1 MYRDAKVRSLVLL
14 LALARCAGPSGTSHP
29 DAAPE
34 PADAPPA
41 APSDASARA
50 DAPNPAADAAST
62 TSDAARPV
70 DATTTT
76 ADANSAMASVRFV
89 GRVDHTRPE
98 APRFAW
104 SGTTVLARFTGSSI
118 GVRLG
123 GPANYFDIRIDGALQ
138 PMPLATA
145 ANKQDYPL
153 ATNLAAGPHELS
165 VYRRTE
171 ARQGESTFLGL
182 ILDAAGA
189 LLPPPPPAARRL
201 EIVGDSTTTG
211 YGVEGAN
218 ANCPFTPATENYD
231 VTYGAV
237 TARAVAAELVTIAW
251 TAKGMYRNFAGD
263 MTDTI
268 PALYARTLGVAA
280 SPPWDFSSW
289 IPDAVV
295 INLGSNDFEQGDPGQ
310 PFVTTYTAFVRRVR
324 QNYPKAFILCVVGPK
339 LSARQVVR
347 AGEYVKGLVT
357 ALNTAGDAQVG
368 YLELPQPLPAEGV
381 GCGGHASV
389 ATHKHMAD
397 VLTAELKAKLGW

>member
-1 MYRDAKVRSLVLL
+1 MNHLKAALVSVL
-14 LALARCAGPSGTSHP
+14 LALGCSSSQGAPHPAPSVP

-34 PADAPPA
+34 PIDAVTPDATPPKPDVTIAVDAAADRAPSTPDAIPPDAPPA
-41 APSDASARA
+41 
-50 DAPNPAADAAST
+50 T
-62 TSDAARPV
+62 
-70 DATTTT
+70 
-76 ADANSAMASVRFV
+76 VRFI
-89 GRVDHTRPE
+89 GRVDRSRPE

-104 SGTTVLARFTGSSI
+104 SGTTLLARFTGSSI

-123 GPANYFDIRIDGALQ
+123 GSANYFDVRIDGALQ
-138 PMPLATA
+138 PMPLVTAT
-145 ANKQDYPL
+145 NKQDYPL
-153 ATNLAAGPHELS
+153 ASNLGPGPHELS

-171 ARQGESTFLGL
+171 ARQGENTFLGV
-182 ILDAAGA
+182 ILDPAGT
-189 LLPPPPPAARRL
+189 LLAPPPPAARRL

-218 ANCPFTPATENYD
+218 ASCPFTAATENYD

-237 TARAVAAELVTIAW
+237 TARAVGAELVTIAW
-251 TAKGMYRNFAGD
+251 SAKGMYRNFAGD

-268 PALYARTLGVAA
+268 PALYARTLGVSS
-280 SPPWDFSSW
+280 SPPWDFSTW

-347 AGEYVKGLVT
+347 AGEYVKGIAT
-357 ALNTAGDAQVG
+357 TLNTDGDTQVG
-368 YLELPQPLPAEGV
+368 FLELPQPTAAEGS

-389 ATHKHMAD
+389 ATHKHMGD
-397 VLTAELKAKLGW
+397 VLTAELKARLGW